1 MSKIKHAVILMA
13 GKGTRFLPAT
23 KAVAKELFPVGNK
36 PALLFQLKECL
47 DSGIEEVTIVIS
59 KQKKGVKNFLKH
71 DSEVENLIKGTSKE
85 SLLEEWNQIIDNL
98 KINFVY
104 QGKMNGSAGAT
115 YVTKKFIKNQPF
127 AVISGDDVCIPSEG
141 QKPALKELI
150 ETFERTG
157 KSVMGAVRVPDDAV
171 DRYGIVVPGEQIDDK
186 TFIVN
191 GFVEKPKKG
200 TQPSNLAT
208 LLRYV
213 VKPEI
218 YLNILKCEPKENGEV
233 LLPEALSED
242 IKNQDVVAHE
252 FSAKY
257 YDLGNKLEFVK
268 CVIENSLKDDE
279 ISAQLTAYIKG
290 LNI

>member
-59 KQKKGVKNFLKH
+59 KKKKGVKNFLKH

-218 YLNILKCEPKENGEV
+218 YSNILKCEPKENGEV

-279 ISAQLTAYIKG
+279 ISAQLKAYIKG
-290 LNI
+290 LNL